1 MNDDLMEMID
11 YLHFEKDSD
20 DTSNKRMK
28 TLCYKKAYFILNS
41 LT

>member
-20 DTSNKRMK
+20 DTSNKSDED
-28 TLCYKKAYFILNS
+28 LVL
-41 LT
+41 